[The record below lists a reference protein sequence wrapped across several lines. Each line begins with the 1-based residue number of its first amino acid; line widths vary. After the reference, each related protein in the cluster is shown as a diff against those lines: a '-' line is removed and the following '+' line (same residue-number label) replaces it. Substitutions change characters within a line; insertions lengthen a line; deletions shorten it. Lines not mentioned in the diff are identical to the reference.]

1 MKVVAYSIKPFE
13 KEFLAKAN
21 KKKHDITLISNALS
35 LATVNYAEGKDA
47 VVVFTND
54 DVSKS
59 VIEKLAAMGI
69 KFIATRS
76 VGIDHIDRDAALK
89 YGIKIANVPSYSPQA
104 IAEHAVA
111 MAFALDRQ
119 IVKADKHSHLF
130 DFRNDELIGFNFAGK
145 TVGIIGL
152 GHIGLAAAKIFH
164 GVGCNVVGYDLLTPK
179 DADYV
184 KPVSLDD
191 LLASSDIISLHLPL
205 TPSTRHFIDSDK
217 LSQMRDG
224 VMLIN
229 TSRGAVIDTRAVLEA
244 LDHGK
249 IGYLGL
255 DVYEFEKGLFFEDH
269 SKDFEKDR
277 LLQVLMGL
285 PNVLITPHQAYLTK
299 EALQEI
305 GNQTIRNL
313 DMWQLNK
320 CVGDACICA
329 KNCRTENTSD
339 QTKTTQH
346 EPAKTGS

>member
-1 MKVVAYSIKPFE
+1 MKVVAYSVKPFE

-21 KKKHDITLISNALS
+21 QKKHDITLISNALNKH
-35 LATVNYAEGKDA
+35 TVMYAEGKDA

-54 DVSKS
+54 DVSEP

-76 VGIDHIDRDAALK
+76 VGTDHIDKQAAAK
-89 YGIKIANVPSYSPQA
+89 YAIKIANVPSYSPQA

-111 MAFALDRQ
+111 LAFTLNRQ
-119 IVKADKHSHLF
+119 IIKADRHSHIF

-145 TVGIIGL
+145 TVGLIGL
-152 GHIGLAAAKIFH
+152 GNTGLATAKIFN
-164 GVGCNVVGYDLLTPK
+164 GMGCHVLGYDVNFPK
-179 DADYV
+179 KAADI
-184 KPVSLDD
+184 KQATLNE
-191 LLASSDIISLHLPL
+191 LLASADIISLHLPL
-205 TPSTRHFIDSDK
+205 TPSTKHFINADTLK
-217 LSQMRDG
+217 QMKTG

-229 TSRGAVIDTRAVLEA
+229 TSRGAVINTREVLQA
-244 LDHGK
+244 LDNGK

-269 SKDFEKDR
+269 TNDAEKDQ
-277 LLQVLMGL
+277 LLQVLMQR

-305 GNQTIRNL
+305 SNKTIENL
-313 DMWQLNK
+313 DLWQQNK

-329 KNCRTENTSD
+329 KNCKVEVVAE
-339 QTKTTQH
+339 K
-346 EPAKTGS
+346 A